1 MKDLFFTRKN
11 DLKTVDQVQKTISY
25 IKEYLKTCYPENE
38 ISVFI
43 RIIIEHITKRSYP
56 QAVISGTKLTE
67 EQTILLHSILDRLK
81 TFEPIQYIIG
91 ETEFFGL
98 PFHVTKD
105 VLIPR
110 PETEELVELI
120 LNENK
125 KSGLKVL
132 DIGTG
137 SGAIA
142 IALAKHLEKA
152 DIEAWDISEEAL
164 KIATLNAKSNAVDIT
179 FRNVDVLKNYP
190 TDTKFDII
198 VSNPPYILEKEK
210 SGMDQNV
217 LDYEPHTALFV
228 PDNNG
233 LLFYDRIADIALD
246 LLEPNGKLYFEINQ
260 RKGEDTVQLVKSKG
274 FINVCLFQ
282 DLNKN
287 DRMVRAEVGK

>member
-1 MKDLFFTRKN
+1 M
-11 DLKTVDQVQKTISY
+11 QKTISY
-25 IKEYLKTCYPENE
+25 IKEYLKAYYPESE
-38 ISVFI
+38 ISGFI

-56 QAVISGTKLTE
+56 QAVISDTKLTE

-164 KIATLNAKSNAVDIT
+164 KIATFNAESNAVDIT
-179 FRNVDVLKNYP
+179 FRNVDVLKDYP

-287 DRMVRAEVGK
+287 DRMVRAEIDR

>member
-1 MKDLFFTRKN
+1 M
-11 DLKTVDQVQKTISY
+11 QKTISY
-25 IKEYLKTCYPENE
+25 IKEYLKAYYPESE
-38 ISVFI
+38 ISGFI

-56 QAVISGTKLTE
+56 EAVISDTMLTE
-67 EQTILLHSILDRLK
+67 EQTYLLHSILYRLK
-81 TFEPIQYIIG
+81 NSEPIQYIIS

-98 PFHVTKD
+98 PFHVTKV

-142 IALAKHLEKA
+142 IALAKHLEEGY
-152 DIEAWDISEEAL
+152 IEAWDISEEAL
-164 KIATLNAKSNAVDIT
+164 KIATLNAESNAVDVN

-233 LLFYDRIADIALD
+233 LLFYVRIADIALD

-260 RKGEDTVQLVKSKG
+260 TKGQNTVELVKSKG
-274 FINVCLFQ
+274 FINVSLFQ

-287 DRMVRAEVGK
+287 DRMVRAEIDR

>member
-1 MKDLFFTRKN
+1 M
-11 DLKTVDQVQKTISY
+11 QKTISY

-164 KIATLNAKSNAVDIT
+164 KIATLNSDSNAVNII

-287 DRMVRAEVGK
+287 DRMVRAEIDR

>member
-25 IKEYLKTCYPENE
+25 IKKYLKTCYPENE

-164 KIATLNAKSNAVDIT
+164 KIATLNADSNAVNII
-179 FRNVDVLKNYP
+179 FRNVDVLKSYP
-190 TDTKFDII
+190 TDTKFDIV

-260 RKGEDTVQLVKSKG
+260 AKGQNTVELVKSKG
-274 FINVCLFQ
+274 FINVSLFQ

-287 DRMVRAEVGK
+287 DRMVRAEVDK

>member
-1 MKDLFFTRKN
+1 M
-11 DLKTVDQVQKTISY
+11 QKTISY
-25 IKEYLKTCYPENE
+25 IKEYLKAYYPESE
-38 ISVFI
+38 ISGFI

-56 QAVISGTKLTE
+56 QAVISDTKLTE
-67 EQTILLHSILDRLK
+67 EQTYLLHSILYRLK
-81 TFEPIQYIIG
+81 NSEPIQYIIG

-142 IALAKHLEKA
+142 IALAKHLEEGY
-152 DIEAWDISEEAL
+152 IEAWDISEEAL
-164 KIATLNAKSNAVDIT
+164 KIATLNAESNAVDIT
-179 FRNVDVLKNYP
+179 FRNVDVLKSYP
-190 TDTKFDII
+190 TDTKFDIV

-260 RKGEDTVQLVKSKG
+260 AKGQNTVQLVKSKG
-274 FINVCLFQ
+274 FINVSLFQ

-287 DRMVRAEVGK
+287 DRMVRAEVDT

>member
-164 KIATLNAKSNAVDIT
+164 KIATLNSDSNAVNII

-282 DLNKN
+282 DLSKN
-287 DRMVRAEVGK
+287 DRMVRAEIDR

>member
-1 MKDLFFTRKN
+1 M
-11 DLKTVDQVQKTISY
+11 QKTISY
-25 IKEYLKTCYPENE
+25 IKKYLKAYYPESE
-38 ISVFI
+38 ISGFI
-43 RIIIEHITKRSYP
+43 RIIIEHVTKRSYP
-56 QAVISGTKLTE
+56 QAVISDTKLTE
-67 EQTILLHSILDRLK
+67 EQTDLLHSILYRLK
-81 TFEPIQYIIG
+81 ISEPIQYIIG

-142 IALAKHLEKA
+142 IALAKHLKKGY
-152 DIEAWDISEEAL
+152 IEAWDISEEAL
-164 KIATLNAKSNAVDIT
+164 KIATLNAESNAVDII
-179 FRNVDVLKNYP
+179 FRNVNVLKNYP
-190 TDTKFDII
+190 TDTKFDIV

-260 RKGEDTVQLVKSKG
+260 TKGQNTVELVKSKG
-274 FINVCLFQ
+274 FINVSLFQ

-287 DRMVRAEVGK
+287 DRMVRAEIDR

>member
-1 MKDLFFTRKN
+1 M
-11 DLKTVDQVQKTISY
+11 QKTISY
-25 IKEYLKTCYPENE
+25 IKEYLKAYYPESE
-38 ISVFI
+38 ISGFI

-56 QAVISGTKLTE
+56 EAVISDTMLTE
-67 EQTILLHSILDRLK
+67 EQTYLLHSILYRLK
-81 TFEPIQYIIG
+81 NSEPIQYIIG

-98 PFHVTKD
+98 PFHVTKV

-142 IALAKHLEKA
+142 IALAKHLEEGY
-152 DIEAWDISEEAL
+152 IEAWDISEEAL
-164 KIATLNAKSNAVDIT
+164 KIATLNAESNAVDVN

-233 LLFYDRIADIALD
+233 LLFYVRIADIALD

-260 RKGEDTVQLVKSKG
+260 TKGQNTVELVKSKG
-274 FINVCLFQ
+274 FINVSLFQ

-287 DRMVRAEVGK
+287 DRMVRAEIDR

>member
-1 MKDLFFTRKN
+1 M
-11 DLKTVDQVQKTISY
+11 QKTISY
-25 IKEYLKTCYPENE
+25 IKEYLKAYYPESE
-38 ISVFI
+38 ISGFI
-43 RIIIEHITKRSYP
+43 RIIIEHVTKRSYP
-56 QAVISGTKLTE
+56 QAVISDTKLTE
-67 EQTILLHSILDRLK
+67 EQTDLLHSILYRLK
-81 TFEPIQYIIG
+81 NSEPIQYIIG

-142 IALAKHLEKA
+142 IALAKHLEEGY
-152 DIEAWDISEEAL
+152 IEAWDISEEAL
-164 KIATLNAKSNAVDIT
+164 KIASLNAESNAVDIT

-190 TDTKFDII
+190 TDTKFDIV

-233 LLFYDRIADIALD
+233 LLFYDRIAYMALD

-260 RKGEDTVQLVKSKG
+260 AKGQNTVQLVKSKG
-274 FINVCLFQ
+274 FINVSLFQ

-287 DRMVRAEVGK
+287 DRMVRAEIDR

>member
-1 MKDLFFTRKN
+1 M
-11 DLKTVDQVQKTISY
+11 QKTISY
-25 IKEYLKTCYPENE
+25 IKEYLKAYYPESE
-38 ISVFI
+38 ISGFI

-56 QAVISGTKLTE
+56 QAVISDTKLTE

-164 KIATLNAKSNAVDIT
+164 KIATLNAESNTVDIT
-179 FRNVDVLKNYP
+179 FRNVDVLKDYP
-190 TDTKFDII
+190 TGSTKFDIV

-210 SGMDQNV
+210 SVMDQNV

-260 RKGEDTVQLVKSKG
+260 AKGQNTVELVKSKG
-274 FINVCLFQ
+274 FINVSLFQ

-287 DRMVRAEVGK
+287 DRMVRAEIDR

>member
-1 MKDLFFTRKN
+1 M
-11 DLKTVDQVQKTISY
+11 QKTISY
-25 IKEYLKTCYPENE
+25 IKEYLKAYYPESE
-38 ISVFI
+38 ISGFI
-43 RIIIEHITKRSYP
+43 RIIIEHITMRSYP
-56 QAVISGTKLTE
+56 QAVISDTKLTE

-164 KIATLNAKSNAVDIT
+164 KIATFNAESNAVDIT
-179 FRNVDVLKNYP
+179 FRNVDVLKDYP

-210 SGMDQNV
+210 SEMDQNV

-260 RKGEDTVQLVKSKG
+260 AKGEDTVQLVKSKG
-274 FINVCLFQ
+274 FINVSLFQ

-287 DRMVRAEVGK
+287 DRMVRAEIDR

>member
-25 IKEYLKTCYPENE
+25 IKKYLKTCYPENE

-164 KIATLNAKSNAVDIT
+164 KIATLNSDSNAVNII

-287 DRMVRAEVGK
+287 DRMVRAEIDR

>member
-1 MKDLFFTRKN
+1 M
-11 DLKTVDQVQKTISY
+11 QKTISY
-25 IKEYLKTCYPENE
+25 IKEYLKAYYPESE
-38 ISVFI
+38 ISGFI

-56 QAVISGTKLTE
+56 QAVISDTKLTE

-164 KIATLNAKSNAVDIT
+164 KIATFNAESNAVDIT
-179 FRNVDVLKNYP
+179 FRNVDVLKDYP

-260 RKGEDTVQLVKSKG
+260 AKGESTVELVKSKG
-274 FINVCLFQ
+274 FINVSLFQ

-287 DRMVRAEVGK
+287 DRMVRAEVDR

>member
-1 MKDLFFTRKN
+1 M
-11 DLKTVDQVQKTISY
+11 QKTISY
-25 IKEYLKTCYPENE
+25 IKEYLKAYYPESE
-38 ISVFI
+38 ISGFI

-56 QAVISGTKLTE
+56 QAVISDTKLTE
-67 EQTILLHSILDRLK
+67 EQTIRLHSILDLLK

-164 KIATLNAKSNAVDIT
+164 KIATLNAESNTVDIT
-179 FRNVDVLKNYP
+179 FRNVDVLKDYP
-190 TDTKFDII
+190 TGSTKFDIV

-260 RKGEDTVQLVKSKG
+260 AKGQNTVELVKSKG
-274 FINVCLFQ
+274 FINVSLFQ

-287 DRMVRAEVGK
+287 DRMVRAEIDR

>member
-1 MKDLFFTRKN
+1 M
-11 DLKTVDQVQKTISY
+11 QKTISY
-25 IKEYLKTCYPENE
+25 IKEYLKAYYPESE
-38 ISVFI
+38 ISGFI

-56 QAVISGTKLTE
+56 QAVISDAKLTE
-67 EQTILLHSILDRLK
+67 EQTDLLHSILYRLK
-81 TFEPIQYIIG
+81 MSEPIQYIIG

-164 KIATLNAKSNAVDIT
+164 KIATLNAESNTVDIT

-190 TDTKFDII
+190 TDTKFDIV

-210 SGMDQNV
+210 SVMDQNV

-260 RKGEDTVQLVKSKG
+260 AKGQNTVELVKSKG
-274 FINVCLFQ
+274 FINVSLFE

-287 DRMVRAEVGK
+287 DRMVRAEIDR

>member
-1 MKDLFFTRKN
+1 M
-11 DLKTVDQVQKTISY
+11 QKTISY
-25 IKEYLKTCYPENE
+25 IKEYLKAYYPESE
-38 ISVFI
+38 ISGFI

-56 QAVISGTKLTE
+56 QAVISDTKLTE

-164 KIATLNAKSNAVDIT
+164 KIATFNAESNAVDIT
-179 FRNVDVLKNYP
+179 FRNVDVLKDYP

-210 SGMDQNV
+210 SEMDQNV

-260 RKGEDTVQLVKSKG
+260 AKGQNTVELVKSKG
-274 FINVCLFQ
+274 FINVSLFQ

-287 DRMVRAEVGK
+287 DRMVRAEVDK

>member
-1 MKDLFFTRKN
+1 M
-11 DLKTVDQVQKTISY
+11 QKTISY
-25 IKEYLKTCYPENE
+25 IKEYLKAYYPESE
-38 ISVFI
+38 ISGFI

-56 QAVISGTKLTE
+56 QAVISDAKLTE
-67 EQTILLHSILDRLK
+67 EQTDLLHSILYRLK
-81 TFEPIQYIIG
+81 MSEPIQYIIG

-142 IALAKHLEKA
+142 IALAKHLEEGY
-152 DIEAWDISEEAL
+152 IEAWDISEEAL
-164 KIATLNAKSNAVDIT
+164 KIASLNAESNAVDIT
-179 FRNVDVLKNYP
+179 FRNVDVLKSYP
-190 TDTKFDII
+190 TDTKFDIV

-210 SGMDQNV
+210 SVMDQNV

-233 LLFYDRIADIALD
+233 LLFYDRIAYIALD

-260 RKGEDTVQLVKSKG
+260 AKGQNTVQLVKSKG
-274 FINVCLFQ
+274 FINVSLFQ

-287 DRMVRAEVGK
+287 DRMVRAEIDR

>member
-164 KIATLNAKSNAVDIT
+164 KIATLNSDSNAVNII

-287 DRMVRAEVGK
+287 DRMVRAEIDR

>member
-1 MKDLFFTRKN
+1 M
-11 DLKTVDQVQKTISY
+11 QKTISY
-25 IKEYLKTCYPENE
+25 IKEYLKAYYPESE
-38 ISVFI
+38 ISGFI

-56 QAVISGTKLTE
+56 QAVISDTKLTE
-67 EQTILLHSILDRLK
+67 EQTDLLHSILDRLK

-142 IALAKHLEKA
+142 IALAKHLEEGY
-152 DIEAWDISEEAL
+152 IEAWDISEEAL
-164 KIATLNAKSNAVDIT
+164 KIASLNAESNAVDIT

-190 TDTKFDII
+190 TDTKFDIV

-260 RKGEDTVQLVKSKG
+260 TKGQNTVELVKSKG
-274 FINVCLFQ
+274 FINVSLFQ

-287 DRMVRAEVGK
+287 DRMVRAEIDR

>member
-1 MKDLFFTRKN
+1 M
-11 DLKTVDQVQKTISY
+11 QKTISY
-25 IKEYLKTCYPENE
+25 IKEYLKAYYPESE
-38 ISVFI
+38 ISGFI

-56 QAVISGTKLTE
+56 QAVISDTKLTE
-67 EQTILLHSILDRLK
+67 EQTDLLHSILYRLK
-81 TFEPIQYIIG
+81 NSEPIQYIIG

-142 IALAKHLEKA
+142 IALAKHLEEGY
-152 DIEAWDISEEAL
+152 IEAWDISEEAL

-179 FRNVDVLKNYP
+179 FRNVDVLKSYP

-260 RKGEDTVQLVKSKG
+260 AKGQNTVQLVKSKG
-274 FINVCLFQ
+274 FINVLLFQ

-287 DRMVRAEVGK
+287 DRMVRAEVDR

>member
-1 MKDLFFTRKN
+1 M
-11 DLKTVDQVQKTISY
+11 QKTISY
-25 IKEYLKTCYPENE
+25 IKEYLKAYYPESE
-38 ISVFI
+38 ISGFI

-56 QAVISGTKLTE
+56 QAVISDTKLTE
-67 EQTILLHSILDRLK
+67 EQTYLLHSILYRLK
-81 TFEPIQYIIG
+81 NSEPIQYIIG

-142 IALAKHLEKA
+142 IALAKHLEEGY
-152 DIEAWDISEEAL
+152 IEAWDISEEAL
-164 KIATLNAKSNAVDIT
+164 KIATLNAESNAVDIT
-179 FRNVDVLKNYP
+179 FRNVDVLKSYP
-190 TDTKFDII
+190 TDTKFDIV

-260 RKGEDTVQLVKSKG
+260 TKGQNTVELVKSKG
-274 FINVCLFQ
+274 FINVSLFQ

-287 DRMVRAEVGK
+287 DRMVRAEIDR